1 MNFLVI
7 KEKVDFDSKFQWL
20 KYLYNIYTIVDIPT
34 SQNRALNVKT
44 MNFISSLYSI
54 NEEWIN
60 EILCITINNPKNVYI
75 TSLPEFVSDLP
86 TECLI
91 DTRTSYWDETGLSYI
106 IIWHQ

>member
-7 KEKVDFDSKFQWL
+7 KEKVDFESKFQWL
-20 KYLYNIYTIVDIPT
+20 KYLYNIYTIVNIPT

-54 NEEWIN
+54 NEEIKWN
-60 EILCITINNPKNVYI
+60 TLYNNPKNVYI

-91 DTRTSYWDETGLSYI
+91 DTRTSYWDKTGLSYI